1 MRHPLHFLCITSWWP
16 VIAFGCLAGSA
27 LAQTPPSS
35 LSLPSQGTLSTS
47 IQNAGDYTDGNL
59 SLMLPLHS
67 SLGADGTYGGTLL
80 FASPYGQ
87 WFDNHSQA
95 YGLSLGF
102 RHLFSDQ
109 ALNTPVPGRVG
120 LLDEGIYL
128 GADVSLDYA
137 EMAWDAQF
145 AQLGMG
151 AEIGTRYLSL
161 RGRYHLPLDNGVET
175 HTRSTQTYNVSN
187 TQRLS
192 GGARLVTNGT
202 VRVQS
207 TLTMLTES
215 MSGWEVAADFLV
227 PGLDQ
232 WMDVNLTAGYA
243 RYHSDTH
250 HDFVMDS
257 WRFGVE
263 ARPVPAVVL
272 AASYFENE
280 RLYGENWLFS
290 IGFELPF
297 ETADIGDGKGGF
309 WGHIKDAFKPRRR
322 HLSERLIE
330 PIRKHSLPMQFDTI
344 PSKLDTQVTAIAR
357 SAIVILADGT
367 VIRLRGDQTAYTTT
381 SSSSFSGASALWW
394 DASLFSSATS
404 AFGPATPITATE
416 GTGQTSSGSD
426 TTSPSSDTPSPATN
440 TTP

>member
-1 MRHPLHFLCITSWWP
+1 
-16 VIAFGCLAGSA
+16 
-27 LAQTPPSS
+27 
-35 LSLPSQGTLSTS
+35 
-47 IQNAGDYTDGNL
+47 
-59 SLMLPLHS
+59 
-67 SLGADGTYGGTLL
+67 
-80 FASPYGQ
+80 
-87 WFDNHSQA
+87 
-95 YGLSLGF
+95 
-102 RHLFSDQ
+102 
-109 ALNTPVPGRVG
+109 
-120 LLDEGIYL
+120 
-128 GADVSLDYA
+128 
-137 EMAWDAQF
+137 
-145 AQLGMG
+145 MG

-175 HTRSTQTYNVSN
+175 RSRSTQTFNVSN

-192 GGARLVTNGT
+192 GGARLVTEGT

-215 MSGWEVAADFLV
+215 MPGWEVAADFLV

-263 ARPVPAVVL
+263 ARPVPVVVL

-280 RLYGENWLFS
+280 RLYGDNWLFS

-344 PSKLDTQVTAIAR
+344 PSKVAAETLSEEEHDSKASNLESMKTEKAAEITKKMEPAEDTDAINELEEETKAE
-357 SAIVILADGT
+357 ILK
-367 VIRLRGDQTAYTTT
+367 
-381 SSSSFSGASALWW
+381 
-394 DASLFSSATS
+394 
-404 AFGPATPITATE
+404 
-416 GTGQTSSGSD
+416 
-426 TTSPSSDTPSPATN
+426 
-440 TTP
+440 